1 MNRLGI
7 VKVGSDGQL
16 KITQASK
23 MKVQPH
29 SSNLQ
34 LTHKANRSWI
44 GDWGQ
49 GIRKEKPFLQCHQHI
64 SSSSILEAL
73 SSRRSDVCSRLVR
86 KSFLGTGRLFET
98 DYWIWTLLSPLDCN
112 KGVWQPFVAASSWN
126 MSYAALL
133 SPFDCNNK
141 GSKVLSQQ
149 MFQLGGVH
157 QVIAGCW
164 LKHLDGLFQHTTKN
178 QICCKEQWLQ
188 ARKANTEKFNW
199 GPSHG
204 IMSSSYWGHVFGSE
218 KINTC
223 NNCMFLCLLSLAI
236 Q

>member
-49 GIRKEKPFLQCHQHI
+49 GIRKEKPFSQCHQHI

-73 SSRRSDVCSRLVR
+73 SSRRSDASSSRKFFFWHWEVVWN
-86 KSFLGTGRLFET
+86 RLLKMSSAIT
-98 DYWIWTLLSPLDCN
+98 TRLQQGS
-112 KGVWQPFVAASSWN
+112 GQPFVAASGWN
-126 MSYAALL
+126 MSYA
-133 SPFDCNNK
+133 
-141 GSKVLSQQ
+141 
-149 MFQLGGVH
+149 
-157 QVIAGCW
+157 I
-164 LKHLDGLFQHTTKN
+164 T
-178 QICCKEQWLQ
+178 IWLQ
-188 ARKANTEKFNW
+188 QQSRQGFVTVNVSTWRALAFLKELIDLCRKSSISLKNSLIFCLELWEFLEFLKKFIEFCQK
-199 GPSHG
+199 P
-204 IMSSSYWGHVFGSE
+204 Y
-218 KINTC
+218 T
-223 NNCMFLCLLSLAI
+223 SLWNY
-236 Q
+236 

>member
-49 GIRKEKPFLQCHQHI
+49 GIRKEKPFSQCHQHI

-73 SSRRSDVCSRLVR
+73 SSRRSD
-86 KSFLGTGRLFET
+86 
-98 DYWIWTLLSPLDCN
+98 
-112 KGVWQPFVAASSWN
+112 ASS
-126 MSYAALL
+126 S
-133 SPFDCNNK
+133 
-141 GSKVLSQQ
+141 
-149 MFQLGGVH
+149 
-157 QVIAGCW
+157 
-164 LKHLDGLFQHTTKN
+164 
-178 QICCKEQWLQ
+178 
-188 ARKANTEKFNW
+188 RKFFF
-199 GPSHG
+199 
-204 IMSSSYWGHVFGSE
+204 GHWEVV
-218 KINTC
+218 
-223 NNCMFLCLLSLAI
+223 
-236 Q
+236 

>member
-49 GIRKEKPFLQCHQHI
+49 GIRKEKPFSQCHQHI
-64 SSSSILEAL
+64 SSSSILEGL

-112 KGVWQPFVAASSWN
+112 KGVGNPLSQHQDEIWA
-126 MSYAALL
+126 ML

-141 GSKVLSQQ
+141 VSQVLSQQ

-164 LKHLDGLFQHTTKN
+164 FRHLDGLQ
-178 QICCKEQWLQ
+178 
-188 ARKANTEKFNW
+188 KA
-199 GPSHG
+199 
-204 IMSSSYWGHVFGSE
+204 MAASSKS
-218 KINTC
+218 
-223 NNCMFLCLLSLAI
+223 
-236 Q
+236 